1 MASKLNKITN
11 FNFAYSALSLNHYK
25 KLLLN
30 INKIIKKKINKDE
43 IAEFYFTH
51 YFLHDASNWLI
62 DNYLNFYNKKYKKS
76 EIGSSRVDPKKLN
89 KIFDDLYKNG
99 DKLNKKS
106 QIFTKFYKSNKYK
119 LIYNKYSKLNII

>member
-1 MASKLNKITN
+1 M
-11 FNFAYSALSLNHYK
+11 
-25 KLLLN
+25 
-30 INKIIKKKINKDE
+30 
-43 IAEFYFTH
+43 
-51 YFLHDASNWLI
+51 HDASNWLI